1 MKRAPRFIQP
11 FFLVKGLDFM
21 IELLEKLIGIPSV
34 TGDEYHI
41 GQFLVGL
48 LNDKGYKVTTQPV
61 GQNRFNIIAL
71 TDSDPFI
78 LFNTHIDTV
87 PPFIPASR
95 EGDRIYGRGACDAKG
110 QIVTI
115 LDAADRLLKENINSF
130 GLLFVVGEEV
140 ESDGAKIAAGLN
152 LNSRYLIICEP
163 TENKLVVGQKGTI
176 VFRIKAKGSGGH
188 SCHPEKGESA
198 VHQILS
204 CLSLWPDFDWG
215 TDPFFGRSTVNIGK
229 ISGGTGINILA
240 EHAEAE
246 GIFRVATSVKQLKQ
260 KMRQLNNTQVD
271 IEILSESDPQKL
283 LQLDGFETDV
293 VGFGTDAS
301 YLKSLGDIL
310 LLGPGSIEFAH
321 CQNEHIHITD
331 LNEGSDLLVK
341 MVKQLLKGI

>member
-1 MKRAPRFIQP
+1 
-11 FFLVKGLDFM
+11 M
-21 IELLEKLIGIPSV
+21 IDCLNKLIQIPSV
-34 TGDEYHI
+34 TGDEYQI

-48 LNDKGYKVTTQPV
+48 LKDKGYNVKTQAV
-61 GQNRFNIIAL
+61 DQNRFNIIAL

-87 PPFIPASR
+87 PPFIPFSR

-115 LDAADRLLKENINSF
+115 IDAADRLLKENITSF

-140 ESDGAKIAAGLN
+140 ESDGAKLAAGLT
-152 LNSRYLIICEP
+152 LDSRYLIICEP

-176 VFRIKAKGSGGH
+176 VFRLKAKGSGGH

-198 VHQILS
+198 IHQIIS
-204 CLSLWPDFDWG
+204 YFSQWQDYDWG
-215 TDPFFGRSTVNIGK
+215 TDVFFGRSTVNIGK
-229 ISGGTGINILA
+229 ISGGSGINILA

-246 GIFRVATSVKQLKQ
+246 GIFRVATSVRQLKR
-260 KMRQLNNTQVD
+260 KIENMKNER
-271 IEILSESDPQKL
+271 IEIEMLSESDPQRL
-283 LQLDGFETDV
+283 LELDGFEKTI

-301 YLKSLGDIL
+301 YLKPLGEIL

-321 CQNEHIHITD
+321 CKNEHIKIED
-331 LNEGSDLLVK
+331 LNRGSDLLVK
-341 MVKQLLKGI
+341 MVKQLIKGI